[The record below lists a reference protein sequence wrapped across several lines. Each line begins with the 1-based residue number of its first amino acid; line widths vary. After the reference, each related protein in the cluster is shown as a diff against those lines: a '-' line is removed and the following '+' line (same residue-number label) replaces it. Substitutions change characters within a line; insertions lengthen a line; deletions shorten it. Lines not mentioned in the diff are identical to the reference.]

1 MKRTRV
7 ASRAGLAVVL
17 IAIACTESIGPERRN
32 PGVPMFSYSA
42 NGITLNKQ
50 NGALGGSGQL
60 LIKGFNPTN
69 PHHGDAIIATFF
81 WLGSTNIIDSVRDVL
96 TTAPSY
102 TPVGNRYTLVEYV
115 TAGGYSM
122 ATYIATNVQ
131 GFPDPNTDPNQGDI
145 LAVGAYLSQSVPDG
159 GVVLSSWT
167 GVEDNFATALGNHRS
182 ASGSGAAGT
191 AMPAQAGPIA
201 INAGALAYTVT
212 MSGLYMLG
220 APAGYTSLGQGSDN
234 SMKEGGAYA
243 VQTSAG
249 TTDPVW
255 QWFNGSGST
264 GTWLATNLALNTAT
278 APGGNQPPTADF
290 TSGCSALNCS
300 FTSTSSDPDGSIASY
315 SWNFGD
321 GGTSTAQNPSHTY
334 ASPGGTFTVTLQ
346 VTDNQG
352 AQSTTTS
359 KTVTVTAANQAPTAD
374 FTFSCSA
381 LSCNFTSTSSD
392 PDGSIAGYSWTFGDG
407 GTSTAQNPTHNYG
420 AAGSYPVTL
429 QVTDNQGAQSTTTS
443 KTVTVSAA
451 NQPPTA
457 NFTFSCS
464 ALSCNFT
471 STSSDPDG
479 SIAGYSWT
487 FGDGGTST
495 AQNPTHN
502 YGAAGNY
509 PVTLQVTDNQGAQST
524 TTSKTVTV
532 SAANQ
537 SPTADFTFSCTGLTC
552 YFTST
557 SSDPDGSISAYSWTF
572 GDGAT
577 SMAQNPV
584 RNYAAGGTYTVTLQV
599 TDNQGAQSTTTS
611 KTVTVTAPNQPP
623 TANFTSS
630 CSGLTCN
637 FTSTSSDPDGS
648 IASYSWTFGDGAT
661 STAQNP
667 SRTYGAGGTYTVTLR
682 VTDNQGAQSPTTS
695 KTVTVTAPNQPPT
708 ANFTSSCSGL
718 TCNFTS
724 TSSDPDGSIASYSW
738 TFGDGATSTAQ
749 NPSRTYAAGGSY
761 SVRLTVTDNRGAT
774 NFITKTVTVTAPNS
788 APVVNAGPDDNA
800 FTGLLYS
807 FTWSFSDANHNG
819 PWSYTIDWGDG
830 ATSSGTVSSEGSF
843 SAGHTY
849 IIILPRSF
857 TIRVTVRD
865 AAGASASDTK
875 VVSVLLL

>member
-50 NGALGGSGQL
+50 NGTLGGSGQL

-81 WLGSTNIIDSVRDVL
+81 WLGSSNIIDSVRDVL

-131 GFPDPNTDPNQGDI
+131 GFPDPNTDPNQSDI
-145 LAVGAYLSQSVPDG
+145 LAVGAYLSQSVADG

-212 MSGLYMLG
+212 MSGLYILDG
-220 APAGYTSLGQGSDN
+220 PAGYTSLGQGSDN

-278 APGGNQPPTADF
+278 APAANQPPTADF
-290 TSGCSALNCS
+290 TSSCSALNCS
-300 FTSTSSDPDGSIASY
+300 FTSTSSDPDGTIASY

-334 ASPGGTFTVTLQ
+334 GATGSYSVTLQ

-352 AQSTTTS
+352 AQSPITT
-359 KTVTVTAANQAPTAD
+359 KTVNVTAPNQAPTAN

-381 LSCNFTSTSSD
+381 LTCNFTSTSSD
-392 PDGSIAGYSWTFGDG
+392 PDGTISAYSWNFGDG
-407 GTSTAQNPTHNYG
+407 ATSTAQNPSRTY
-420 AAGSYPVTL
+420 AAGGSYNVTL
-429 QVTDNQGAQSTTTS
+429 RVTDNQGAQSPITT
-443 KTVTVSAA
+443 KTV
-451 NQPPTA
+451 N
-457 NFTFSCS
+457 
-464 ALSCNFT
+464 
-471 STSSDPDG
+471 
-479 SIAGYSWT
+479 
-487 FGDGGTST
+487 
-495 AQNPTHN
+495 
-502 YGAAGNY
+502 
-509 PVTLQVTDNQGAQST
+509 
-524 TTSKTVTV
+524 
-532 SAANQ
+532 
-537 SPTADFTFSCTGLTC
+537 
-552 YFTST
+552 
-557 SSDPDGSISAYSWTF
+557 
-572 GDGAT
+572 
-577 SMAQNPV
+577 
-584 RNYAAGGTYTVTLQV
+584 
-599 TDNQGAQSTTTS
+599 
-611 KTVTVTAPNQPP
+611 VTAPNQAP
-623 TANFTSS
+623 TANFSFS

-648 IASYSWTFGDGAT
+648 IASYSW
-661 STAQNP
+661 N
-667 SRTYGAGGTYTVTLR
+667 
-682 VTDNQGAQSPTTS
+682 
-695 KTVTVTAPNQPPT
+695 
-708 ANFTSSCSGL
+708 
-718 TCNFTS
+718 
-724 TSSDPDGSIASYSW
+724 
-738 TFGDGATSTAQ
+738 FGDGATSTAQ

-788 APVVNAGPDDNA
+788 APVVNAGPDANA

-830 ATSSGTVSSEGSF
+830 TTSSGTVSSEGSF

-849 IIILPRSF
+849 VIIFPRSF

>member
-1 MKRTRV
+1 VKRTRV

-50 NGALGGSGQL
+50 NGTLGGSGQL

-81 WLGSTNIIDSVRDVL
+81 WLGSSNIIDSVRDVL

-131 GFPDPNTDPNQGDI
+131 GFPDPNTDPNQSDI
-145 LAVGAYLSQSVPDG
+145 LAVGAYLSQSVADG

-201 INAGALAYTVT
+201 INAG
-212 MSGLYMLG
+212 
-220 APAGYTSLGQGSDN
+220 LGQGSDN

-278 APGGNQPPTADF
+278 APAANQPPTADF
-290 TSGCSALNCS
+290 TSSCSALNCS
-300 FTSTSSDPDGSIASY
+300 FTSTSSDPDGTIASY

-334 ASPGGTFTVTLQ
+334 GATGSYSVTLQ

-352 AQSTTTS
+352 AQSPITT
-359 KTVTVTAANQAPTAD
+359 KTVNVTAPNQAPTAN

-381 LSCNFTSTSSD
+381 LTCNFTSTSSD
-392 PDGSIAGYSWTFGDG
+392 PDGTISAYSWNFGDG
-407 GTSTAQNPTHNYG
+407 ATSTAQNPSRTY
-420 AAGSYPVTL
+420 AAGGSYNVTL
-429 QVTDNQGAQSTTTS
+429 RVTDNQGAQSPITT
-443 KTVTVSAA
+443 KTV
-451 NQPPTA
+451 N
-457 NFTFSCS
+457 
-464 ALSCNFT
+464 
-471 STSSDPDG
+471 
-479 SIAGYSWT
+479 
-487 FGDGGTST
+487 
-495 AQNPTHN
+495 
-502 YGAAGNY
+502 
-509 PVTLQVTDNQGAQST
+509 
-524 TTSKTVTV
+524 
-532 SAANQ
+532 
-537 SPTADFTFSCTGLTC
+537 
-552 YFTST
+552 
-557 SSDPDGSISAYSWTF
+557 
-572 GDGAT
+572 
-577 SMAQNPV
+577 
-584 RNYAAGGTYTVTLQV
+584 
-599 TDNQGAQSTTTS
+599 
-611 KTVTVTAPNQPP
+611 VTAPNQAP
-623 TANFTSS
+623 TANFSFS

-648 IASYSWTFGDGAT
+648 IASYSW
-661 STAQNP
+661 N
-667 SRTYGAGGTYTVTLR
+667 
-682 VTDNQGAQSPTTS
+682 
-695 KTVTVTAPNQPPT
+695 
-708 ANFTSSCSGL
+708 
-718 TCNFTS
+718 
-724 TSSDPDGSIASYSW
+724 
-738 TFGDGATSTAQ
+738 FGDGATSTAQ

-788 APVVNAGPDDNA
+788 APVVNAGPDANA

-830 ATSSGTVSSEGSF
+830 TTSSGTVSSEGSF

-849 IIILPRSF
+849 VIIFPRSF